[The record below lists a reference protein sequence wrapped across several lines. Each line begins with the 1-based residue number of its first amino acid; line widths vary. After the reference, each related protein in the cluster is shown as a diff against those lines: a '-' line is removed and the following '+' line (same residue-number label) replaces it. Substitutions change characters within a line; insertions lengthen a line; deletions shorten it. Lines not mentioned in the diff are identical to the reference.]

1 MKLDDEKITGQGDKI
16 QRISKKPSTS
26 TAGYD
31 QQNETPQSSTVRS
44 LDFAPKEYET
54 QLQLYESE
62 VRNHIKCE
70 QQLKLHIEVL
80 QEKIDELEKEK
91 TQIQS
96 QHEMEMKELEE
107 RYKMQ
112 YVDIIQSKEKDLK
125 ILKNELKQA
134 QSKILQQ
141 IQVIEQQKALQISQQ
156 SIQQQNLISSI
167 QQNQQLLNSSTSN
180 QQQQRL
186 NTSQSKSPP
195 SHGNIMANNVKI
207 VKTLNKGKS
216 PYLNDCFYKLIG
228 GNSVTV
234 SNNGQISSNNSS
246 AKSNRKTTH
255 QNNIAETLITQ
266 ETQSQSKKV
275 KSQANSSLGGNSI
288 QENMKIIAA
297 IQRMRMGNQP
307 GLNLNQGLIVNPQ
320 SASQQQHKKN
330 KSFSHYG
337 HNTTSSAGRSITQSS
352 HYNPSDFQNGANM
365 WSAQEINN
373 TFQTEKHNHKVI
385 DNTAS
390 AIPQGV
396 SNFNQKM
403 LLIGNNGGRI
413 QIIENLNINSQKNN
427 SQIFQTQQPHHEQNQ
442 ALFTKVHHQDF
453 DGYQR
458 KKSTKKSSQKSK
470 NRDTSSQSGRG
481 KTQSSINPAMFATNS
496 TLGNNIHHRIYSID
510 MIENQMEGGNLF
522 AANNQDFSKN
532 TSSTQ
537 GSQNPSHQRN
547 TNGSSNLD
555 QHQKKLLQ
563 QQISHQRVVRLMN
576 FICALAMVLDAVFRA
591 FDFQKQSDPFY
602 FLLTFYLLGFA
613 ALIVLAEIRYRKV
626 LVYLEF
632 LKSRLGK
639 GMYIILVGLLVFDET
654 RKLDMFTGIGLVLV
668 GLFNIIVACMRDVS
682 AEEKQ
687 DYEKA
692 QMHDP
697 ENEYQHANDMTQ
709 DQSYTQQNYQSI
721 WQPGMKY
728 QNLPQYPPQD
738 MKFEYKLNQQNPP
751 NKFKRGQDYQT
762 KRHQ

>member
-26 TAGYD
+26 TTGYD

-96 QHEMEMKELEE
+96 QHEIEMKELEE

-112 YVDIIQSKEKDLK
+112 YVDIIQSKEKDLN
-125 ILKNELKQA
+125 ILKNEL
-134 QSKILQQ
+134 
-141 IQVIEQQKALQISQQ
+141 
-156 SIQQQNLISSI
+156 NSI

-195 SHGNIMANNVKI
+195 SHGNIMASNVKK
-207 VKTLNKGKS
+207 VQTLNKGKS

-228 GNSVTV
+228 GNSVAV

-255 QNNIAETLITQ
+255 QNNIAETSITQ
-266 ETQSQSKKV
+266 ETQPPSKKV

-330 KSFSHYG
+330 KSYSHYG

-352 HYNPSDFQNGANM
+352 HYNPSDFQNSANM

-373 TFQTEKHNHKVI
+373 TFQTEKHNHKVT
-385 DNTAS
+385 DNTPNS
-390 AIPQGV
+390 VPQGV

-458 KKSTKKSSQKSK
+458 KKSTKKSSSKSK

-481 KTQSSINPAMFATNS
+481 KTQSSINPAMFATN
-496 TLGNNIHHRIYSID
+496 TALGNNIHHRVYSID
-510 MIENQMEGGNLF
+510 MIENQMDGGNLF
-522 AANNQDFSKN
+522 AANHQDFSKN
-532 TSSTQ
+532 PSSTHGQ
-537 GSQNPSHQRN
+537 
-547 TNGSSNLD
+547 
-555 QHQKKLLQ
+555 
-563 QQISHQRVVRLMN
+563 VVRLMN
-576 FICALAMVLDAVFRA
+576 FICALAMVIDAVFRA

-639 GMYIILVGLLVFDET
+639 GMYVILVGLLVFDET